1 MLPFKI
7 GLTMALG
14 FALMTGFV
22 YGPQALVGDAWV
34 WLTLFGLISG
44 SGLMALSGR
53 RASQLQH
60 DSNRM
65 AT

>member
-1 MLPFKI
+1 
-7 GLTMALG
+7 
-14 FALMTGFV
+14 V